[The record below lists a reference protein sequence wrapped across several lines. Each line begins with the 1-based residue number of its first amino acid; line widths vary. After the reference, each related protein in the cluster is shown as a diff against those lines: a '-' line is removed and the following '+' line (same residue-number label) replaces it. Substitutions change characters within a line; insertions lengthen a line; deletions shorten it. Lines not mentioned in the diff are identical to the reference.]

1 MTILAKI
8 AIICFKSSIFS
19 SKVMKTLG
27 ASEAKNRFGEL
38 LDVARREPVQ
48 ITKKGRNV
56 AVVLS
61 IEEFERLSDL
71 EDELLAFKAEKA
83 QQEGFLGAT
92 ESEALLEELLNAED

>member
-1 MTILAKI
+1 
-8 AIICFKSSIFS
+8 
-19 SKVMKTLG
+19 MKTLG

-38 LDVARREPVQ
+38 LDLARREPIQ

-61 IEEFERLSDL
+61 IEEFERLSEL

-83 QQEGFLGAT
+83 QQEGFIGMS
-92 ESEALLEELLNAED
+92 ESEALLEELLNA